1 MSTVEVERA
10 VDAPPEHVWAVFTDL
25 CARARY
31 LTTVDG
37 VEVVTDGPLR
47 PGAVWRETRTA
58 PDGAQLTEEFRVT
71 ECAPHRSF
79 TVASPGIGADYRIS
93 YTFSPV
99 EVGRHRGG
107 TTVRVV
113 LEGTPSDAKGRFL
126 AFVFGALATRT
137 MEGALRR
144 DVDDLAAAAVD
155 AAPVRGPAADPHLA
169 ARPRCAACPDPA
181 A

>member
-1 MSTVEVERA
+1 MSTVEVERT
-10 VDAPPEHVWAVFTDL
+10 VDAPLERVWAVFTDL

-37 VEVVTDGPLR
+37 VEVVTSGPFC

-58 PDGAQLTEEFRVT
+58 PDGARLTEEFLVT
-71 ECAPHRSF
+71 KCEPYRSF

-99 EVGRHRGG
+99 EVGRHQGG
-107 TTVRVV
+107 TAVRVV
-113 LEGTPSDAKGRFL
+113 LEGTPSDAKGRLL
-126 AFVFGALATRT
+126 AFVFGALAART

-144 DVDDLAAAAVD
+144 DIDDLAAAAVN
-155 AAPVRGPAADPHLA
+155 APS
-169 ARPRCAACPDPA
+169 AACPDPA